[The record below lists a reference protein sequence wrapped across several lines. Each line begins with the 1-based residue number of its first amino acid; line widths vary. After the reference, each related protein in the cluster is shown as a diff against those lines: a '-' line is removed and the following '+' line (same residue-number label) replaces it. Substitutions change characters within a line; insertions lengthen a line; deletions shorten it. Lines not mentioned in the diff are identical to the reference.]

1 MDVSRIK
8 IKDQLFTLKDPVSR
22 NLANAANET
31 ANNAAADVAT
41 AFNAAQEAKVTANAA
56 NNTANIAEDNAT
68 IAINNSQEAID
79 TANAADTKAEQALS
93 RDIPTKISELQ
104 NDAGFITEAYV
115 DTAISE
121 LNLPSL
127 VEDFDTNISISDYME
142 GTLSLRKFGRV
153 CSLFSTV
160 HTIGNIIVGAYDVT
174 MSAQIPS
181 KFLPCDT
188 YRAIVVRSDSGN
200 DNFGSLI
207 IDSASGSVRYAV
219 NTPGVTGVYLNSC
232 ATYITKE

>member
-8 IKDQLFTLKDPVSR
+8 IKGQLFTIKDPVSR
-22 NLANAANET
+22 DLANAASET

-41 AFNAAQEAKVTANAA
+41 AFNTAQEAKVTANAA

-68 IAINNSQEAID
+68 IAINKSQEAVD
-79 TANAADTKAEQALS
+79 TANAANTKAEQALS
-93 RDIPTKISELQ
+93 RYIPTKISELQ
-104 NDAGFITEAYV
+104 NDAGFITSTYV

-121 LNLPSL
+121 LNLPTSI
-127 VEDFDTNISISDYME
+127 ESFDINISISNYIE

-153 CSLFSTV
+153 CSLFSDI
-160 HTIGNIIVGAYDVT
+160 HTIGNLTVGVYDVT
-174 MSAQIPS
+174 LSTQIPS
-181 KFLPCDT
+181 KFLPCNT
-188 YRAIVVRSDSGN
+188 YRAIVMRSDSAN
-200 DNFGSLI
+200 DNFGTLVL
-207 IDSASGSVRYAV
+207 DNASGGVHYAV